1 MMNIKQYSIPLLLV
15 LLILLGACRQE
26 IPAPIAPSLVPFPTP
41 TMGYV
46 LNGILPTPNSLAPDV
61 IAPATVVALANR
73 GTPTPDGSACPPESA
88 TAQLEELPR
97 GSNAIANEIARFL
110 SAGGSVERLET
121 ALRNRW
127 AILPQNGFIRN
138 DIDLTSEGTPDI
150 LLGLSIEEGGFFLAI
165 GCQDR
170 AYRVFHQLVFQQT
183 TAPQL
188 LFAEDMN
195 VALAPELAVTGRFCE
210 NNDQNLCQYQTYILT
225 WSASLGRM
233 VNLLN
238 LPLLTDELPEILDSD
253 NDLVDEILVKLDY
266 IGDINTGPL
275 RTGRQI
281 YDWNGTIYVLSIL
294 ELDPPDYQIQV
305 IQEADRNFLAGKMA
319 SAIELYQLAYTDE
332 ELRIWLRNE
341 APILESYILYR
352 LMLAWASE
360 GSPESAIV
368 FERLRTDF
376 ALPIEGQPEITPFMT
391 LGQAFWEAYSQ
402 NNDISEGC
410 EAVQA
415 ILPEAPLALSW
426 MNRYG
431 ARNLG
436 YVARDMCP
444 F

>member
-1 MMNIKQYSIPLLLV
+1 MNIKRYSIPLLFA

-46 LNGILPTPNSLAPDV
+46 LNGILPTPNALAPDV

-73 GTPTPDGSACPPESA
+73 GTPTPDGNACPPESA

-110 SAGGSVERLET
+110 SAGGSLERLET

-138 DIDLTSEGTPDI
+138 DIDLTAEGTPDI
-150 LLGLSIEEGGFFLAI
+150 VMGLSIEEGGFFLAI

-170 AYRVFHQLVFQQT
+170 AYRVFHQLVFQKT
-183 TAPQL
+183 VAPQL

-195 VALAPELAVTGRFCE
+195 VALAPELVVTGRFCE

-225 WSASLGRM
+225 WNASLGRM

-238 LPLLTDELPEILDSD
+238 LPLLTDELPEIVDSD
-253 NDLVDEILVKLDY
+253 NDLVDEVLVKLEY

-281 YDWNGTIYVLSIL
+281 YDWNGTTYVLSIL
-294 ELDPPDYQIQV
+294 ELDAPEYQIQV

-319 SAIELYQLAYTDE
+319 QAIELYQLAYTDE

>member
-1 MMNIKQYSIPLLLV
+1 MTIKRYSIPLLFA

-26 IPAPIAPSLVPFPTP
+26 VTAPISPSLVPFPTP
-41 TMGYV
+41 TIGYV
-46 LNGILPTPNSLAPDV
+46 LNGILPTPNALAPDV

-73 GTPTPDGSACPPESA
+73 GTPTPDGGACPPESA
-88 TAQLEELPR
+88 VAQLEELPN
-97 GSNAIANEIARFL
+97 GSNAIANEIMRFL
-110 SAGGSVERLET
+110 SAGGSLDRLET

-150 LLGLSIEEGGFFLAI
+150 VLGLSIDEGGFFIAL

-170 AYRVFHQLVFQQT
+170 AYRIFHQQVFQQQV
-183 TAPQL
+183 APQL

-195 VALAPELAVTGRFCE
+195 VSRAPELMVTGRFCQ
-210 NNDQNLCQYQTYILT
+210 NNDQNLCQYQTYVLT
-225 WSASLGRM
+225 WSADLGRM

-238 LPLLTDELPEILDSD
+238 TPLLTDELPEIVDSD
-253 NDLVDEILVKLDY
+253 NDLVDEILIKLDY

-281 YDWNGTIYVLSIL
+281 YDWNGTIYVLSIV
-294 ELDPPDYQIQV
+294 ELDAPDYQIQV
-305 IQEADRNFLAGKMA
+305 IQEADRNFLAGRMA
-319 SAIELYQLAYTDE
+319 QAIELYQLAYTDE

-352 LMLAWASE
+352 LMLAWASQ
-360 GSPESAIV
+360 GSPEAAIV

-376 ALPIEGQPEITPFMT
+376 SLPIEGQPEITPFMT

-402 NNDISEGC
+402 NNDMSDGC
-410 EAVQA
+410 EAVQT

>member
-1 MMNIKQYSIPLLLV
+1 MMNIKRYSIPLLFA

-46 LNGILPTPNSLAPDV
+46 LNGILPTPNALAPDV

-73 GTPTPDGSACPPESA
+73 GTPTPDGNACPPESA

-110 SAGGSVERLET
+110 SAGGSLERLET

-138 DIDLTSEGTPDI
+138 DIDLTAEGTPDI
-150 LLGLSIEEGGFFLAI
+150 VMGLSIEEGGFFLAI

-170 AYRVFHQLVFQQT
+170 AYRVFHQLVFQKT
-183 TAPQL
+183 VAPQL

-195 VALAPELAVTGRFCE
+195 VALAPELVVTGRFCE

-225 WSASLGRM
+225 WNASLGRM

-238 LPLLTDELPEILDSD
+238 LPLLTDELPEIVDSD
-253 NDLVDEILVKLDY
+253 NDLVDEVLVKLEY

-281 YDWNGTIYVLSIL
+281 YDWNGTTYVLSIL
-294 ELDPPDYQIQV
+294 ELDAPEYQIQV

-319 SAIELYQLAYTDE
+319 QAIELYQLAYTDE